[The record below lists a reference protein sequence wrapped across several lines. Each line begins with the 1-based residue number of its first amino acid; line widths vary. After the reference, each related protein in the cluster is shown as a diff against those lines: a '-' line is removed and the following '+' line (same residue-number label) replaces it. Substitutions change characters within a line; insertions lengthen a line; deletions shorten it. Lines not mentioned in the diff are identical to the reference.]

1 MKKTTKFYTALF
13 SASLALFGNSV
24 WAEEAAEVL
33 QQRLQDIE
41 SLSATFAQTVSDPD
55 GKNIQQ
61 GEGSLQIKRPNL
73 FRMDIKSPQETE
85 IVADGETLWFYDP
98 FIQQA
103 TASWMKDVVDNTPFI
118 LLTTNDKHY
127 WQQYSVTQ
135 NGDTFTLKPLSTDST
150 LKQFDIRV
158 DKNGLLRSFSTI
170 ERDGQT
176 NLYILRNIHTQ
187 PLDKKLFKFTVSK
200 DVELDDQRKK

>member
-1 MKKTTKFYTALF
+1 ML
-13 SASLALFGNSV
+13 
-24 WAEEAAEVL
+24 
-33 QQRLQDIE
+33 
-41 SLSATFAQTVSDPD
+41 
-55 GKNIQQ
+55 
-61 GEGSLQIKRPNL
+61 
-73 FRMDIKSPQETE
+73 DIKSPQETE

-187 PLDKKLFKFTVSK
+187 PLDKKLFKFTVPK